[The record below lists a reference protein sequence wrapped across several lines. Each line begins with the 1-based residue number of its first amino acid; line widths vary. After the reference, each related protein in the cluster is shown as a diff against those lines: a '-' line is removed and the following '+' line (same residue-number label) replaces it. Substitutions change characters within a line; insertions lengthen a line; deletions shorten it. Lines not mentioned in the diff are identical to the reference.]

1 MTQPIAPALPSS
13 QTMAARLLGAGV
25 DGRGAIAVDGFAPI
39 LAAVGGGAG
48 RRSLPTPVNSGAGM
62 TADGVAV
69 GEQAVPTVL
78 VQTTPGAG
86 ASVAAGGEGVLGV
99 AGKAITPGASK
110 SDVRTD
116 RGGRV
121 GGGDGPDD
129 GSALPESGVEAAL
142 LLQSQATP
150 AAMIAIPLPPATTAG
165 AVTAAGD
172 VATATGA
179 PPTAF
184 VSPATPGFVSSPA
197 TPGFV
202 SSPAIPGTAPAR
214 TLPQPAAGSTHPDA
228 FGNAGDHASG
238 DEANGVGKTS
248 ASGGVE
254 RAAGRVPT
262 PSPIAASTPAT
273 KAFDP
278 APVQAS
284 GPVPAPTTNATVATM
299 AAAQTSGSVS
309 AQASGPV
316 PAPTTN
322 AAVSATAAMART
334 PAQVPP
340 AASLPDAGAQVFS
353 VATPNINPAKQNA
366 TAQTGEDGSAVAAV
380 PAATAGVARMVRS
393 GQAKSAGEKTGS
405 QASAQTSTK
414 SGAPTSAGSSPPLI
428 RTEKEAVSAGATPGN
443 TAAEDKAADL
453 DADAV
458 ALFTAFGRSLGAGR
472 ASGTVGD
479 AGRPLPGGSGDVTV
493 AGASSESGY
502 AGGLQPLVLLST
514 PVDALP
520 DAGAR
525 AVPGLEPAPVPAGGG
540 VDQSTKPSQGQVPS
554 AGRGERATGKVS
566 PPLAAGTAEQPR
578 GPQAQAI
585 EQPSPQ
591 AGAEARADATQA
603 GQPAA
608 PPTQI
613 SDSSAAGG
621 DKVAGKTVTVHA
633 VPLDQV
639 AVHVT
644 RAAKAGVDR
653 IDIGLMPDNLGRIDI
668 RLDVNRDGHVHALV
682 IADNRETL
690 GLLSADARALQ
701 QALQDAGLKAD
712 GGSLQFSL
720 RGEHGGAGQGS
731 GGTGHARQ
739 QHAATADTRSTGEE
753 GWTTGQSE
761 AGHRRRHDGRVDL
774 LA

>member
-1 MTQPIAPALPSS
+1 MTQPIVPALPSS
-13 QTMAARLLGAGV
+13 QTMAVRLLGAGV
-25 DGRGAIAVDGFAPI
+25 DGRGAVAVDGFAPI

-48 RRSLPTPVNSGAGM
+48 RRLLPTSVSSGAGM
-62 TADGVAV
+62 TADGIAA
-69 GEQAVPTVL
+69 GEQAAPTVL
-78 VQTTPGAG
+78 AQTTPGGG
-86 ASVAAGGEGVLGV
+86 ASVAAGGEDVLGV
-99 AGKAITPGASK
+99 AGKAFTPGASK

-129 GSALPESGVEAAL
+129 GSALPETGVEAAL
-142 LLQSQATP
+142 LFQPQGAP
-150 AAMIAIPLPPATTAG
+150 AAMIAIPLPPATTDG
-165 AVTAAGD
+165 AATAACD
-172 VATATGA
+172 VATAAGA

-184 VSPATPGFVSSPA
+184 VPPATSG
-197 TPGFV
+197 
-202 SSPAIPGTAPAR
+202 AIPAR
-214 TLPQPAAGSTHPDA
+214 TEPRPAASGTNPVA
-228 FGNAGDHASG
+228 LGNAGDHASG
-238 DEANGVGKTS
+238 DEASGVGKTA
-248 ASGGVE
+248 ASGGDDG
-254 RAAGRVPT
+254 AAGGVPST
-262 PSPIAASTPAT
+262 SPIAVSTPAT

-278 APVQAS
+278 APAQA
-284 GPVPAPTTNATVATM
+284 GGAAPAPNTNAAVAVI
-299 AAAQTSGSVS
+299 AGAAQTSGPKST
-309 AQASGPV
+309 QAPDPGPE
-316 PAPTTN
+316 PTSN
-322 AAVSATAAMART
+322 AAVPATAAMART
-334 PAQVPP
+334 PAQLPP
-340 AASLPDAGAQVFS
+340 AASPADAGAQVFS
-353 VATPNINPAKQNA
+353 TARPNNNAAKQNA

-393 GQAKSAGEKTGS
+393 SQAKSAGEKTGS
-405 QASAQTSTK
+405 QASAQTSAKT
-414 SGAPTSAGSSPPLI
+414 SAQTGAQTSAQTGAGSSPPPI
-428 RTEKEAVSAGATPGN
+428 RTKKEAVSTGPTANN
-443 TAAEDKAADL
+443 TAAEGKAADL

-458 ALFTAFGRSLGAGR
+458 ALFTAFGRSFGAGR

-479 AGRPLPGGSGDVTV
+479 AGKPLPGGSGDATV

-502 AGGLQPLVLLST
+502 AVGLQPLVLLST

-520 DAGAR
+520 DVGTR
-525 AVPGLEPAPVPAGGG
+525 AVPGLEPAAAPAGGG
-540 VDQSTKPSQGQVPS
+540 VDQPTKPSQGQVPS
-554 AGRGERATGKVS
+554 AGRGERATGKAP

-578 GPQAQAI
+578 GPEAQAI

-591 AGAEARADATQA
+591 AGAEAGADATQA
-603 GQPAA
+603 GQPSSPPA
-608 PPTQI
+608 PL

-621 DKVAGKTVTVHA
+621 DKVVGKTVTAHA

-690 GLLSADARALQ
+690 GLLSGDARALQ

-712 GGSLQFSL
+712 GGSLQFTL
-720 RGEHGGAGQGS
+720 RGEHGGTGQGS

-761 AGHRRRHDGRVDL
+761 ASHRRRHDGRVDL